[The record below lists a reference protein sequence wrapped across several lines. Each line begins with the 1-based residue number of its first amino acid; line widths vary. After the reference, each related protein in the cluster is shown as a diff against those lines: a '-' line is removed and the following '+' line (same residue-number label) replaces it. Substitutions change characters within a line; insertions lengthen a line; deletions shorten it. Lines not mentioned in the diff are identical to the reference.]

1 MLDKRVFL
9 ASGTERNIDG
19 VNTYASCAV
28 ISHQDFD
35 NEAFFST

>member
-1 MLDKRVFL
+1 M

-28 ISHQDFD
+28 ISHQDFNNV
-35 NEAFFST
+35 NEAIFST